1 MTFPFSFLLSKSFC
15 SLQRYVHVG
24 ADGWYKWLL
33 FVSWRIESF
42 SLSLFQQWIFENLGL
57 SKFKFF
63 FFAFFNNT
71 FFIYWLV
78 SLYWY
83 CYSFIALQDVAINI
97 FLVKLG
103 VLSLRQSTHFWVV
116 LYAVQ
121 FSTII
126 LQICICSVLIT
137 FLP

>member
-33 FVSWRIESF
+33 FVSWRIELF
-42 SLSLFQQWIFENLGL
+42 SLSLFQQWIFENPGL

-71 FFIYWLV
+71 FLTYWLV

-103 VLSLRQSTHFWVV
+103 VLSHDSQLTFE
-116 LYAVQ
+116 LYCMQCNFPLLFYKFA
-121 FSTII
+121 SA
-126 LQICICSVLIT
+126 LCL
-137 FLP
+137 